1 MIKMGN
7 LKILVAGDFCPR
19 FNQKELL
26 DEKLQR
32 DITKEISVISAAH
45 DFSMLNVETVFT
57 KYDTP
62 IVKSGPNIRTDLE
75 YLDFL
80 KKFNFN
86 IGACAN
92 NHMGDHGDDALL
104 ETIQNV
110 QNLGMMTVGAGKNK
124 EDAQKALLVEKN
136 GIKLA
141 IINCA
146 EHEFGIAEKNKPGM
160 AGLDYYDTSKIIID
174 AKTKA
179 DVVLVFIHG
188 GNEHNP
194 LPRPGM
200 KKICRFFA
208 ECGADAV
215 VVGHAHCRQ
224 GYEIYENTPIFYGMG
239 NFYMQNRK
247 QSYGWEHGY
256 MVSLE
261 FDKEKCI
268 KYEIIPYYQAYDG
281 TKFEIEKG
289 EEKKK
294 ALAYIDHI
302 SKIMN
307 SEDLYE
313 KLTLAWAVY
322 YLKIASGWHV
332 NEGREFFELSG
343 RTPDDFSTLF
353 VRNTFT
359 CESHAELMANFMK
372 AYCREELGD
381 TDKYIEMIKTL
392 QNGEHISL

>member
-1 MIKMGN
+1 MDN

-26 DEKLQR
+26 DETLQNE
-32 DITKEISVISAAH
+32 ITKEIAPLASSH
-45 DFSMLNVETVFT
+45 DFAMLNVETVFSD
-57 KYDTP
+57 KDTP
-62 IVKSGPNIRTDLE
+62 IVKSGPNIRTNLE
-75 YLDFL
+75 YLGFL

-104 ETIQNV
+104 ETIEHV
-110 QNLGMMTVGAGKNK
+110 KDLGMMTVGAGKNK
-124 EDAQKALLVEKN
+124 ADAEKALFVEKN

-141 IINCA
+141 IVNCA
-146 EHEFGIAEKNKPGM
+146 EHEFGIAGKDKPGM
-160 AGLDYYDTSKIIID
+160 AGLDFYDTSKIIID
-174 AKTKA
+174 AKKKA

-200 KKICRFFA
+200 KKLCHFFA
-208 ECGADAV
+208 ECGASAV

-224 GYEIYENTPIFYGMG
+224 GYEVYEGTPIFYGMG
-239 NFYMQNRK
+239 NFYMQNKK

-261 FDKEKCI
+261 FTKEKCV

-281 TKFEIEKG
+281 TKFEISKG
-289 EEKKK
+289 EEKVE
-294 ALAYIDHI
+294 ALSYIDHI
-302 SKIMN
+302 SEVMN
-307 SEDLYE
+307 TEDLYE

-322 YLKIASGWHV
+322 YLKIANGWHV
-332 NEGREFFELSG
+332 GEKREFFELKD
-343 RTPDDFSTLF
+343 RPFNDFSTLF
-353 VRNTFT
+353 IRNTFT
-359 CESHAELMANFMK
+359 CESHAELMANFLK
-372 AYCREELGD
+372 AYCEEGLDGIGE
-381 TDKYIEMIKTL
+381 YIKMIETL
-392 QNGEHISL
+392 QNGGHINL

>member
-1 MIKMGN
+1 MEN
-7 LKILVAGDFCPR
+7 LKVLVAGDFCLR
-19 FNQKELL
+19 FNAKELL
-26 DEKLQR
+26 DENLQR
-32 DITKEISVISAAH
+32 EITKEISKISASH

-57 KYDTP
+57 KNDTP
-62 IVKSGPNIRTDLE
+62 IVKSGPNLRTDLE

-92 NHMGDHGDDALL
+92 NHMGDQGDDALL
-104 ETIQNV
+104 ETIGHIKEI
-110 QNLGMMTVGAGKNK
+110 GMMTVGAGRNK
-124 EDAQKALLVEKN
+124 EDAQKALFVEKN
-136 GIKLA
+136 GIKLG
-141 IINCA
+141 IVNCA

-160 AGLDYYDTSKIIID
+160 AGLDFYDTSKVIID
-174 AKTKA
+174 AKNNA

-208 ECGADAV
+208 DCGADAV

-224 GYEIYENTPIFYGMG
+224 GYEVYGSTPIFYGMG
-239 NFYMQNRK
+239 NFYMQNRN

-261 FDKEKCI
+261 FTKEKCV

-281 TKFEIEKG
+281 TKFEIDKG

-294 ALAYIDHI
+294 SLDYIDHI
-302 SKIMN
+302 SEIMN
-307 SEDLYE
+307 NEDLYE

-332 NEGREFFELSG
+332 NEKRDFFELKD
-343 RTPDDFSTLF
+343 RPFDDFSTLF

-359 CESHAELMANFMK
+359 CESHAELMANFLK
-372 AYCREELGD
+372 AYCEEGLEGIGE
-381 TDKYIEMIKTL
+381 YVEMIESL
-392 QNGEHISL
+392 QKGEHINI

>member
-1 MIKMGN
+1 MEN

-26 DEKLQR
+26 DETLQNE
-32 DITKEISVISAAH
+32 ITKEIAPLASMH
-45 DFSMLNVETVFT
+45 DFAMLNVETVFSDN
-57 KYDTP
+57 DTP
-62 IVKSGPNIRTDLE
+62 IVKSGPNIRTNLE
-75 YLDFL
+75 YLGFL

-104 ETIQNV
+104 ETIEHV
-110 QNLGMMTVGAGKNK
+110 KGLGMMTVGAGKDK
-124 EDAQKALLVEKN
+124 ADAEKALFVEKN

-146 EHEFGIAEKNKPGM
+146 EHEFGIAGKDKPGM
-160 AGLDYYDTSKIIID
+160 AGLDFYDTSKIIID
-174 AKTKA
+174 AKKKA

-200 KKICRFFA
+200 KKLCHFFA

-224 GYEIYENTPIFYGMG
+224 GYEVYEGTPIFYGMG

-261 FDKEKCI
+261 FTKEKCV

-281 TKFEIEKG
+281 TKFEISKG
-289 EEKKK
+289 EEKVE
-294 ALAYIDHI
+294 ALSYIDHI
-302 SKIMN
+302 SEVMN
-307 SEDLYE
+307 TEDLYE
-313 KLTLAWAVY
+313 KLTLAWGVY
-322 YLKIASGWHV
+322 YLRIAMGWHV
-332 NEGREFFELSG
+332 NEGREFFELKD
-343 RTPDDFSTLF
+343 RPTNDFSPLF

-359 CESHAELMANFMK
+359 CESHAELMATFMK
-372 AYCREELGD
+372 AYCEDALDGMGE
-381 TDKYIEMIKTL
+381 YIDMIETL
-392 QNGEHISL
+392 QNGGHINL